1 MTVKFDISNDASNIN
16 NKNKAEYSL
25 VNCNKS
31 VEVSPKVN

>member
-1 MTVKFDISNDASNIN
+1 MTVKFDISNDASNN
-16 NKNKAEYSL
+16 NNKAEYSL